1 MYTLHTVVMVDASID
16 SAGLPRYTSR
26 DAPFSGLP
34 CFLSRVDLAGTDE
47 TVAEEHRPPLQPVFG
62 LYPGPGGNAVGAC
75 GSFAAVAI
83 GPNKRRHK
91 NFRSSS
97 ISTEQAR
104 SGACRSVPEFGE
116 KPTHSHVSRNVIIN
130 IDERHRPFL
139 SLIPVIRAA
148 A

>member
-1 MYTLHTVVMVDASID
+1 MVDASIS

-26 DAPFSGLP
+26 DAPL
-34 CFLSRVDLAGTDE
+34 
-47 TVAEEHRPPLQPVFG
+47 PLQPVFE

-75 GSFAAVAI
+75 GSFVAVAI

-104 SGACRSVPEFGE
+104 TGACRSVPEFVE
-116 KPTHSHVSRNVIIN
+116 KPTNSRVSRNVIIN